1 MSYFLTE
8 QVQDTATG
16 DSAAPSLTPSFSR
29 SRSTRGELYQEKPRK
44 GPQSSVAILSTKY
57 TDDQTGLLYYGYR
70 FYSPVTG
77 RWASRDPIEEEG
89 GINLYAYCGNDGV
102 NTVDL
107 LGLSKLV
114 IAAFFDKTT
123 RATISNNGI
132 RLGSDEAKLSSL
144 MNGMIEVLAKCKKMM
159 SDFDVQLWYYFP
171 KVDEAI
177 NPPDTK
183 RYLLTTKTFYDYDS
197 RKTADFFNGLN
208 ASYGGIKVVFTHADT
223 LVDGDKM
230 RGFVKSGSVLID
242 LTLASKYTL
251 AHEIGHV
258 INWRDGSE
266 NIHSK
271 DLQNLMHS
279 PSPGTNPT
287 VDCTYCRLLKDR

>member
-1 MSYFLTE
+1 MVSSAQGLAVAGEERHDNRGTPLKNRVWNFFDISSNFVGTFGS
-8 QVQDTATG
+8 QVVELHQENATTSTTIVSG
-16 DSAAPSLTPSFSR
+16 ISF
-29 SRSTRGELYQEKPRK
+29 
-44 GPQSSVAILSTKY
+44 
-57 TDDQTGLLYYGYR
+57 
-70 FYSPVTG
+70 
-77 RWASRDPIEEEG
+77 WASRDPIEEEG